1 MTHEPT
7 QPARAAAP
15 AQPAQP
21 AQPASGDRGAS
32 GGSRWRW
39 WSLAALAGTIA
50 AAVFLAAAELVAL
63 LVARDGSPILAVG
76 SFVIDIVPRWA
87 KELAIELFGAND
99 KLALLGGLGLAVLVA
114 AAISGVLQ
122 FVRPPLGAVALG
134 LAGALSLAA
143 IVTRAGATPFAWL
156 PPVVGTA
163 AGVVVLHLL
172 VSRLRAWRDAVEAE
186 AVGRAAATGEAAAA
200 AAAAAASAAEAQWAP
215 RASSPERPERAASAE
230 EASATTRSAAPPVT
244 RATTTTTATAP
255 ADPGERA
262 KRGRPA
268 ASVDRRGFFVLA
280 GLAAASALV
289 VGVGSRVAGAA
300 TSSITAIRKALK
312 LPAPKSTVK
321 VPDGAELDI
330 PGLTPLYTPNADF
343 YRVDTALTVPSVD
356 PSTWRLV
363 VDGMVGERV
372 ELSFDDL
379 VAMGLDEY
387 SITLTCVSNEVG
399 GDLLGTAKWLGV
411 PVRDVLAMAGPS
423 AEADMVLSRSV
434 DGFTASTPLGS
445 LTDDGL
451 DAILAVAMNGEPL
464 PLEHGFPVRMVVP
477 GLYGY
482 VSATK
487 WLTELKV
494 TRFDADEAYWT
505 PRGYSAKAPIKL
517 SSRIDTP
524 RLDKTV
530 DAGTTVIAG
539 VAWAQTVGID
549 RVEVKIDD
557 ADWQLATL
565 SNPVN
570 ADTWVQWFL
579 EWEATSGTHNVTV
592 RATDRDGNLQVE
604 ERAPIAP
611 DGSTGW
617 QRRLIRVA

>member
-1 MTHEPT
+1 MEQH
-7 QPARAAAP
+7 PARSTARAGAAP
-15 AQPAQP
+15 AGPRA
-21 AQPASGDRGAS
+21 GNRL
-32 GGSRWRW
+32 RW
-39 WSLAALAGTIA
+39 WSLAALSGVISAG
-50 AAVFLAAAELVAL
+50 VFLAAAELVAL
-63 LVARDGSPILAVG
+63 VAARDGSPILAVG
-76 SFVIDIVPRWA
+76 SFVIDIVPQWA
-87 KELAIELFGAND
+87 KEFAIEVFGEYD
-99 KLALLGGLGLAVLVA
+99 KVALLGGLGLAVLVA
-114 AAISGVLQ
+114 SAIAGVLQ
-122 FVRPPLGAVALG
+122 LVRPPLGAVALG

-143 IVTRAGATPFAWL
+143 VVTRTGATAFAWL
-156 PPVVGTA
+156 PPLVGA
-163 AGVVVLHLL
+163 VAGILVLVLL
-172 VSRLRAWRDAVEAE
+172 VGRLRAWREH
-186 AVGRAAATGEAAAA
+186 AAAGGS
-200 AAAAAASAAEAQWAP
+200 AASDATATVVP
-215 RASSPERPERAASAE
+215 SPGP
-230 EASATTRSAAPPVT
+230 ATAAAPP
-244 RATTTTTATAP
+244 
-255 ADPGERA
+255 DPGARA
-262 KRGRPA
+262 KGGRPA

-300 TSSITAIRKALK
+300 TSSIGAIRRALR
-312 LPAPKSTVK
+312 LPAPNSTVT

-330 PGLTPLYTPNADF
+330 PGITPLYTPNADF
-343 YRVDTALTVPSVD
+343 YRVDTALTVPSID
-356 PSTWRLV
+356 PATWRLV

-372 ELSFDDL
+372 ELTFDDL
-379 VAMGLDEY
+379 LAMGLDEY

-411 PVRDVLAMAGPS
+411 PVRDVLAKARPE
-423 AEADMVLSRSV
+423 ADADMVLSRSV

-494 TRFDADEAYWT
+494 TRFDAEEAYWT

-524 RLDKTV
+524 RLDKPV
-530 DAGTTVIAG
+530 EPGTTVIAG

-549 RVEVKIDD
+549 LVEVKIDD
-557 ADWQLATL
+557 ADWQPATL

-579 EWEATSGTHNVTV
+579 EWEATSGSHDVTV
-592 RATDRDGNLQVE
+592 RATDRDGTLQVE

-617 QRRLIRVA
+617 QRRLVRVS

>member
-1 MTHEPT
+1 MEHQE
-7 QPARAAAP
+7 RR
-15 AQPAQP
+15 
-21 AQPASGDRGAS
+21 ASGCDEPAATATRT
-32 GGSRWRW
+32 GGRLRW
-39 WSLAALAGTIA
+39 WSLAALSGVISAG
-50 AAVFLAAAELVAL
+50 VFLAAAELVAL
-63 LVARDGSPILAVG
+63 VAAREGSPILAVG
-76 SFVIDIVPRWA
+76 SFVIDIVPQWA
-87 KELAIELFGAND
+87 KEFAIEVFGEYD
-99 KLALLGGLGLAVLVA
+99 KIALLGGLGLAVLVA
-114 AAISGVLQ
+114 SVIAGVLQ
-122 FVRPPLGAVALG
+122 YVRPPLGAVALG

-143 IVTRAGATPFAWL
+143 VVTRTGATAFAWL
-156 PPVVGTA
+156 PPLIGAA
-163 AGVVVLHLL
+163 AGIVVLVLL
-172 VSRLRAWRDAVEAE
+172 VGRLRAWHDDLEAE
-186 AVGRAAATGEAAAA
+186 AARHEAATASAAMTAAEAAAETA
-200 AAAAAASAAEAQWAP
+200 WAP
-215 RASSPERPERAASAE
+215 REPAARTSTGADASTAVIA
-230 EASATTRSAAPPVT
+230 
-244 RATTTTTATAP
+244 TATE
-255 ADPGERA
+255 DPGARA
-262 KRGRPA
+262 KAGRPA

-280 GLAAASALV
+280 GIAAASALV

-300 TSSITAIRKALK
+300 TSSIAAIRKALK
-312 LPAPKSTVK
+312 LPAPNSTVT

-330 PGLTPLYTPNADF
+330 PGLTPLYTPNGDF

-356 PSTWRLV
+356 PTTWRLV
-363 VDGMVGERV
+363 VDGMVDRRV
-372 ELSFDDL
+372 ELTFDDL

-411 PVRDVLAMAGPS
+411 PVRDVLAKAAPS
-423 AEADMVLSRSV
+423 ADADMVLSRSI
-434 DGFTASTPLGS
+434 DGFTASTPLTS

-494 TRFDADEAYWT
+494 TRFDAEEAYWT

-524 RLDKTV
+524 RLEKPV
-530 DAGTTVIAG
+530 AAGTVKIAG

-579 EWEATSGTHNVTV
+579 EWEATTGSHNVTV
-592 RATDRDGNLQVE
+592 RATDRDGNRQVE

-617 QRRLIRVA
+617 QRRLVQVS